1 MKMNKNIKFKFL
13 LALLIVQINNSY
25 CQSVNYFIEQ
35 AIDNN
40 QGLKALRLDYQA
52 AVEKSNQV
60 SDYPDPKVNLGLGI
74 LPVETRLGAQRLK
87 VGLTQSIPWKGL
99 LNAQENVMKSKAEVS
114 ASIDKVK
121 QVDIEFVIRLSYA
134 KLVFLRNRNA
144 IISDKLIVLEALIEI
159 AKSSIRSGKGKLSNV
174 LFTERKI
181 ETLKADLELLN
192 QQEESPIIILNRWAE
207 RDLLTPIEVDME
219 SEQQSMLDYK
229 IDNHPQFEIFENRK
243 LVSDQIVNLTKF
255 QSKPKIGVGL
265 DYSLIDKRDNVN
277 IENSGRDV
285 LMPMGTITIP
295 LNTGRF
301 KSQQNEEMLK
311 QQSIDASIL
320 DKRRQ
325 FEAEIAGAQSNI
337 KYAEMIKIKYEKL
350 KEITLETLKLM
361 RIEYAT
367 EGTRFEELL
376 RLNME
381 LIDYD
386 FEILKANY
394 AINNAIAVLKKYID

>member
-1 MKMNKNIKFKFL
+1 MNKNIKFKFL